1 VRNLR
6 TQLEKL
12 NNYKFSNNEWEHFFK
27 TEIANQ
33 NYSIEE
39 KTKTIQEDY
48 IKILKKED

>member
-1 VRNLR
+1 VTNLR
-6 TQLEKL
+6 KQLEKL
-12 NNYKFSNNEWEHFFK
+12 NNYKFSDSEWNNFFK

-39 KTKTIQEDY
+39 KTKTIQEDH